1 MLRKASFLGIFLIPV
16 LYAAEPI
23 TAQNEYGSYAL
34 LKPQTTYKYEELKT
48 ACKSMGEGWEIPE
61 IEALFNTPK
70 QLKEVGEKSL
80 YMSSTPSPTDAD
92 EIYYFSFEN
101 NIVNTAKKS
110 SNLYGVCFKT
120 KNKAKPAARFKK
132 IGSWIKD
139 ESQKIVWL
147 EAEPNRMDYSE
158 AKAFCES
165 KSARLPHIDELF
177 SIAIFKASNEKEFTS
192 LFGKT
197 QPKYHW
203 SLDANDDF
211 SNTALVAGFL
221 KASVASSQKR
231 NRSFVRCVKDAK

>member
-1 MLRKASFLGIFLIPV
+1 MLQKASFLGIFLIPF
-16 LYAAEPI
+16 LYAAEPV
-23 TAQNEYGSYAL
+23 TAQNEYGSYML
-34 LKPQTTYKYEELKT
+34 LKPQTTYRYEELKT
-48 ACKSMGEGWEIPE
+48 ACKSIGEGWEIPG

-70 QLKEVGEKSL
+70 QLKSVSEKSL
-80 YMSSTPSPTDAD
+80 YMSSTPSPTDTD
-92 EIYYFSFEN
+92 EIYYFSFEDSD
-101 NIVNTAKKS
+101 VNTAKKS
-110 SNLYGVCFKT
+110 SNLYGVCFKP
-120 KNKAKPAARFKK
+120 KKSEKLAKRFRKM
-132 IGSWIKD
+132 GDWVKD
-139 ESQKIVWL
+139 DFQKIAWL
-147 EAEPNRMDYSE
+147 EAEPNRMDYAD
-158 AKAFCES
+158 AKTFCEA

-177 SIAIFKASNEKEFTS
+177 SIAIFKAFNEKEFTS